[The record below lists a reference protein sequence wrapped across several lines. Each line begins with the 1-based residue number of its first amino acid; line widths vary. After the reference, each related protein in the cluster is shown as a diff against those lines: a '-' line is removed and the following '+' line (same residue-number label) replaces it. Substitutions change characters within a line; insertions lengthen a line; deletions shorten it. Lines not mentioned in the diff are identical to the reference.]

1 MMFLMRHAISTRPT
15 RSESFPTVVSGSDF
29 ICEDAWTESSL
40 WSRRSLYDMNPVAEL
55 ASQGAT
61 LLINIS
67 ASPFVGKERLRYE
80 LIQRHATRHRLPLAM
95 ATELMY
101 PVEEEIAT
109 LHDALVL
116 GVRDYALKCGF
127 KRAAVALSG
136 GIDSALTFYLAVR
149 ALGSEKGQRSC
160 LA

>member
-1 MMFLMRHAISTRPT
+1 
-15 RSESFPTVVSGSDF
+15 
-29 ICEDAWTESSL
+29 
-40 WSRRSLYDMNPVAEL
+40 MNPVAKL

-61 LLINIS
+61 LLINTS
-67 ASPFVGKERLRYE
+67 ASPFDVGKERLRYE
-80 LIQRHATRHRLPLAM
+80 LIQRHATRHRLPFLYVNQVGANDELIFDGRSFLLNASGQPLAVLPSFAEAVRIVDTKAM

-116 GVRDYALKCGF
+116 GIRDYALKCGF
-127 KRAAVALSG
+127 KRAAVALSS